1 MVQHLTNETH
11 SLKTS
16 ASLNL
21 ELKINWYDP
30 GSLTKIVYVAVYIF
44 KGITIHH
51 SYFFGILF
59 FIFLTRVIDDSR
71 FIFSYYQCMKSFRF
85 LNLCRKISVPT
96 LIINF

>member
-1 MVQHLTNETH
+1 MVEHLRNETQ

-30 GSLTKIVYVAVYIF
+30 GSLIKIMYVAVYLIF
-44 KGITIHH
+44 KGMTIHH

-59 FIFLTRVIDDSR
+59 FTFLTCMIDDSR
-71 FIFSYYQCMKSFRF
+71 FIFSYYQRMKSFLF
-85 LNLCRKISVPT
+85 LNLCKKFLFQRS
-96 LIINF
+96 L